1 MSTPLITA
9 LRESCEYLRDG
20 GYHQTAQLMAV
31 AADEIERLNNQIRA
45 LEGARQSTAD
55 LRRPAGIPAGLHAQR
70 LPFAGSDDGAAPA
83 VRRPCVKGA

>member
-20 GYHQTAQLMAV
+20 GYHQTAQLMTV
-31 AADEIERLNNQIRA
+31 AADEIERLSNQIHA
-45 LEGARQSTAD
+45 LEAARQSTAD
-55 LRRPAGIPAGLHAQR
+55 LRRPIPAGLHAQR
-70 LPFAGSDDGAAPA
+70 ALTLPASDDGAAPA